1 MTIYW
6 LLLKH
11 HIDRMIKLIRMQA
24 AQIGESVN
32 DLSHYESYIY
42 IFLPSIDWSSLW
54 LRSSIWTHNNFSKD
68 PNRDND
74 NPLSLR
80 QMGLLLLDEVKFL

>member
-1 MTIYW
+1 
-6 LLLKH
+6 
-11 HIDRMIKLIRMQA
+11 MQA

-32 DLSHYESYIY
+32 DLSHYEKCVCVYIY
-42 IFLPSIDWSSLW
+42 ILPSIDWSSLW

-80 QMGLLLLDEVKFL
+80 

>member
-1 MTIYW
+1 
-6 LLLKH
+6 
-11 HIDRMIKLIRMQA
+11 MQA

-32 DLSHYESYIY
+32 DLSHYKKYIY
-42 IFLPSIDWSSLW
+42 IYIYIFFFLPSIDWSSLW